1 MSLVRK
7 MKRAARAPRI
17 PLSQEP
23 SSGYMLQSR
32 SAIIAPHRPTL
43 HDKELINR
51 TLARSVDYWMTCT
64 LMALHDEFGF
74 GVVRLQRAYDKIC
87 GIASCMQ
94 AGTITLTDLTHFVG
108 CNFDED
114 RYEKLFGK
122 DSKIPIPQAEEQLKQ
137 HLPVSLPEGMRK
149 KLIDAAN
156 NHNLTLNQYIL
167 RVLKDGLAKEGK

>member
-1 MSLVRK
+1 
-7 MKRAARAPRI
+7 
-17 PLSQEP
+17 
-23 SSGYMLQSR
+23 
-32 SAIIAPHRPTL
+32 
-43 HDKELINR
+43 
-51 TLARSVDYWMTCT
+51 MTCT
-64 LMALHDEFGF
+64 LMALHDEFSF

-87 GIASCMQ
+87 GIASCSTGRHHH
-94 AGTITLTDLTHFVG
+94 ADGPNTFVG

-122 DSKIPIPQAEEQLKQ
+122 DSKILIPQAEEQLKQ

-167 RVLKDGLAKEGK
+167 KVLKDGLAKEGK

>member
-1 MSLVRK
+1 MSIARK
-7 MKRAARAPRI
+7 MKRAAVKP
-17 PLSQEP
+17 PMSVLSVDV
-23 SSGYMLQSR
+23 GRRLQLKSKPVNR
-32 SAIIAPHRPTL
+32 KGLDL
-43 HDKELINR
+43 HDKMLIKS
-51 TLARSVDYWMTCT
+51 TLARSVDYWMTC
-64 LMALHDEFGF
+64 
-74 GVVRLQRAYDKIC
+74 
-87 GIASCMQ
+87 
-94 AGTITLTDLTHFVG
+94 TLTDLTHFVG

-167 RVLKDGLAKEGK
+167 KVLKDGLTKEGK

>member
-1 MSLVRK
+1 MSIARK
-7 MKRAARAPRI
+7 MKRAAVKP
-17 PLSQEP
+17 PMSVLSVDV
-23 SSGYMLQSR
+23 GRRLQLKSKPVNR
-32 SAIIAPHRPTL
+32 KGLDL
-43 HDKELINR
+43 HDKMLVKS
-51 TLARSVDYWMTCT
+51 TLDRSVDFWMTCT

-74 GVVRLQRAYDKIC
+74 GVVRLQKAYDKIC
-87 GIASCMQ
+87 GISACVGG
-94 AGTITLTDLTHFVG
+94 GTIRLEDLQHFIG
-108 CNFDED
+108 CGFDED

-167 RVLKDGLAKEGK
+167 KVLKEGLAKEGK

>member
-1 MSLVRK
+1 MGLLRK
-7 MKRAARAPRI
+7 MKRAAVKP
-17 PLSQEP
+17 PMSGLSVDV
-23 SSGYMLQSR
+23 GRRLQLKSKPVNR
-32 SAIIAPHRPTL
+32 QGLDL
-43 HDKELINR
+43 HDKMLIKS
-51 TLARSVDYWMTCT
+51 TLDRSVDFWMTCT

-94 AGTITLTDLTHFVG
+94 AGAITLTDLTHFVG

-167 RVLKDGLAKEGK
+167 KVLKEGLAKEGK

>member
-1 MSLVRK
+1 MGLLRK
-7 MKRAARAPRI
+7 MKRAAVKP
-17 PLSQEP
+17 PMSGLSVDV
-23 SSGYMLQSR
+23 GRRLQLKSKPVNR
-32 SAIIAPHRPTL
+32 KGLDL
-43 HDKELINR
+43 HDKMLVKS
-51 TLARSVDYWMTCT
+51 TLDRSVDFWMTCT

-74 GVVRLQRAYDKIC
+74 GVVRLQKAYDKIC
-87 GIASCMQ
+87 GISACVGG
-94 AGTITLTDLTHFVG
+94 GTIRLEDLQHFIG
-108 CNFDED
+108 CGFDED

-167 RVLKDGLAKEGK
+167 KVLKDGLAKEGK